1 MLQYKNHEAHEE
13 NRSAR
18 RKLIKFF
25 SSSLFVFVRFDLFVV
40 FVAL

>member
-18 RKLIKFF
+18 RKLIKF